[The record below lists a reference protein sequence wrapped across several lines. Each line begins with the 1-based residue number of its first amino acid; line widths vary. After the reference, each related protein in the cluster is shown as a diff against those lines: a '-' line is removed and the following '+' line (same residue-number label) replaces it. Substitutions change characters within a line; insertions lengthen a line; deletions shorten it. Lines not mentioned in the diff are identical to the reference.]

1 MLKPW
6 APRTAADYAHAL
18 LAKLPLGEVW
28 PRAVGTLIHSTITA
42 LAGVV
47 GRWAARCGKFALL
60 EAFPPWSID
69 MLMDWERVLGLPDP
83 CLPPGN
89 PTISERQA
97 AVAEKLA
104 RRPGRQDP
112 AYFIWL
118 ATKLG
123 YTITITEY
131 IPAQCAMTP
140 CGAYQ
145 KENADGNLI
154 VRGAGCGTPYIR
166 FVWRVTVT
174 GPRLTWFSVGHF
186 GGRAGQDPHL
196 RIRRADDLECLLQKL
211 KPAHTKLIFAYTGV

>member
-1 MLKPW
+1 MSTW
-6 APRTAADYAHAL
+6 APRSAADYAHAL

-28 PRAVGTLIHSTITA
+28 PRAVGAILHATIMGLGT
-42 LAGVV
+42 VV
-47 GRWAARCGKFALL
+47 GRWAQRCGRFALS
-60 EAFPPWSID
+60 ESFPPWSID
-69 MLMDWERVLGLPDP
+69 MLSDWERVLGLPEP
-83 CLPPGN
+83 CLPVGT
-89 PTISERQA
+89 PTIAERQA

-118 ATKLG
+118 ARRLG
-123 YTITITEY
+123 YTITITEH

-140 CGAYQ
+140 CGAYRTISP
-145 KENADGNLI
+145 DGTLI

-174 GPRLTWFSVGHF
+174 GPRLTWFALGL

-196 RIRRADDLECLLQKL
+196 RIRRAEDLECLLDKL
-211 KPAHTKLIFAYTGV
+211 KPAHTKLIFAYSGV